1 MADYNSELPVRSQL
15 PGQVNPDDIIV
26 KLGDA
31 TNPTT
36 QQAKVDANGRQ
47 YSVLSDVSG
56 NNVTTEANGAQRAL
70 DVMTQNSGSATGGTA
85 ANFSGLAGGV
95 YNTTPPTLTN
105 GQQAALQL
113 DSSGR
118 LLVDAIITFPYDTN
132 YGTVDATTLRTAA
145 QIGNATGAANFN
157 YGTVGAQTLRVA
169 AQIGNATGA
178 ADFGAGAT
186 DAQTLRVASNL
197 YDGSGNAITSTG
209 GALNVSATQ
218 SGTWTVQQGS
228 APWSFVGNLT
238 NNNAAP
244 AATNVGALVA
254 IAESTINASRYTSGD
269 QVLLVTDLAGNTNMD
284 LQYYLGAAV
293 SVTNPIMTTISDGTH
308 SITAAI
314 SAYGTAPTGTEVMG
328 VNAYITNT
336 PTVNQGT
343 SPWIVKDL
351 ADGSVTGGTA
361 GTFSLLTGGIYNSTP
376 PTLTNGQQASLQ
388 LDSAGRLLVDA
399 AVTFPY
405 DTNYG
410 TVGATTLRTAAEI
423 GNATGA
429 ANFNYGTVGAQTLRT
444 ASQIGNATGAADFGA
459 GAATAQTLR
468 VTDSNFPTTV
478 DTNYG
483 TVGASTIRTASQ
495 IGNATGAADFGAG
508 ATDAQTLR
516 VTANQGTPNTAANAW
531 PISITSGGAANSAT
545 NPVFVT
551 VSDVVGTPI
560 NIYTDSASV
569 AAKASVN
576 VDYTVSAGKT
586 FYTDQIWATASGL
599 MKIQVEY
606 ETAAG
611 SGTFNTFWVGFNSTA
626 TPNILI
632 PVPNEKTQVTGA
644 RIRLVV
650 QNLDQAA
657 MDLYTTLSGT
667 EQ

>member
-1 MADYNSELPVRSQL
+1 V
-15 PGQVNPDDIIV
+15 
-26 KLGDA
+26 
-31 TNPTT
+31 
-36 QQAKVDANGRQ
+36 
-47 YSVLSDVSG
+47 
-56 NNVTTEANGAQRAL
+56 
-70 DVMTQNSGSATGGTA
+70 A
-85 ANFSGLAGGV
+85 AN
-95 YNTTPPTLTN
+95 T
-105 GQQAALQL
+105 
-113 DSSGR
+113 
-118 LLVDAIITFPYDTN
+118 
-132 YGTVDATTLRTAA
+132 
-145 QIGNATGAANFN
+145 
-157 YGTVGAQTLRVA
+157 
-169 AQIGNATGA
+169 
-178 ADFGAGAT
+178 
-186 DAQTLRVASNL
+186 
-197 YDGSGNAITSTG
+197 YDGSGNAISSTG
-209 GALNVSATQ
+209 GALNVSAAQ

-228 APWSFVGNLT
+228 APWSFVGTLT

-244 AATNVGALVA
+244 AANNVGALIA
-254 IAESTINASRYTSGD
+254 LAESTINASRYTSGD
-269 QVLLVTDLAGNTNMD
+269 QVLLVTDLAGNTNVD

-293 SVTNPIMTTISDGTH
+293 SKTNPIATTISDGTNV
-308 SITAAI
+308 ITAAI

-429 ANFNYGTVGAQTLRT
+429 A
-444 ASQIGNATGAADFGA
+444 
-459 GAATAQTLR
+459 
-468 VTDSNFPTTV
+468 
-478 DTNYG
+478 
-483 TVGASTIRTASQ
+483 
-495 IGNATGAADFGAG
+495 DFGAG

-560 NIYTDSASV
+560 NVYTDSAAV
-569 AAKASVN
+569 ASKASVN

-586 FYTDQIWATASGL
+586 FYTDQIWATGSGL
-599 MKIQVEY
+599 MKIQVQY
-606 ETAAG
+606 ETAAA

-644 RIRLVV
+644 RIRMVV
-650 QNLDQAA
+650 TNLDTSAQ
-657 MDLYTTLSGT
+657 DLYTTLSGT

>member
-1 MADYNSELPVRSQL
+1 MSDYSSELPVRSNL
-15 PGQVNPDDIIV
+15 PGQVAPDDVII
-26 KLGDA
+26 KIGDG

-36 QQAKVDANGRQ
+36 QLAKVDTHGSQYNVLADSAGNLIGDQSLSASYWLQTVMPFNGP
-47 YSVLSDVSG
+47 
-56 NNVTTEANGAQRAL
+56 AAP
-70 DVMTQNSGSATGGTA
+70 GTA
-85 ANFSGLAGGV
+85 ASYSGLAGGV
-95 YNTTPPTLTN
+95 YSTTPPTLTN
-105 GQQAALQL
+105 GQQAAIQL
-113 DSSGR
+113 DSAGR
-118 LLVDAIITFPYDTN
+118 LLVDAVITFPYDTN

-169 AQIGNATGA
+169 SQIGNATGA

-197 YDGSGNAITSTG
+197 YDGSGNAISSTG
-209 GALNVSATQ
+209 GALNVSAAQ
-218 SGTWTVQQGS
+218 SGTWTVQQGT

-269 QVLLVTDLAGNTNMD
+269 QVLLVTDLAGNTNTD

-351 ADGSVTGGTA
+351 ADGSASGGTA
-361 GTFSLLTGGIYNSTP
+361 GTFSQLAGGIYNSTP
-376 PTLTNGQQASLQ
+376 PTLTTGQQASLQ

-410 TVGATTLRTAAEI
+410 TVDATTLRTASQI

-468 VTDSNFPTTV
+468 VTAANFPTTV

-531 PISITSGGAANSAT
+531 PITITSGGAANSAA
-545 NPVFVT
+545 NPVYVSVDT
-551 VSDVVGTPI
+551 VPGTTVDDFKQAVAIAVNASD
-560 NIYTDSASV
+560 NHL
-569 AAKASVN
+569 
-576 VDYTVSAGKT
+576 YTVPAGKN
-586 FYTDQIWATASGL
+586 FYFDQVIAAASGL
-599 MKIQVEY
+599 AKMLIAVE
-606 ETAAG
+606 TG
-611 SGTFNTFWVGFNSTA
+611 VGTGIFTTICVQFNSTA
-626 TPNILI
+626 DASMD
-632 PVPNEKTQVTGA
+632 VTFASPIIVATGV
-644 RIRLVV
+644 RVEV
-650 QNLDQAA
+650 TMTNLDKGAQ
-657 MDLYTTLSGT
+657 DLYSTICGYV
-667 EQ
+667 Q